1 MNVRSNPVHQ
11 QSFAS
16 LVLTVSLVLTIVAIV
31 FSTGLAHAP
40 GNVARGQT
48 LYKGCA
54 DCHSINENAVG
65 PMHKGVV
72 GRKAGSV
79 PGYDYSADLKN
90 SGIVWTEDNL
100 DKWLQGPKGF
110 IAGVRM
116 PVSVPDSRDR
126 RDVIAFLESLQPG
139 RTTTEAAVP

>member
-1 MNVRSNPVHQ
+1 MNVRSNPT
-11 QSFAS
+11 SRLSTAS
-16 LVLTVSLVLTIVAIV
+16 LLLATVATAFVCWIGPACAT
-31 FSTGLAHAP
+31 

-79 PGYDYSADLKN
+79 PGYDYSPDLKN
-90 SGIVWTEDNL
+90 SGIVWTEENL
-100 DKWLQGPKGF
+100 DKWLAGPQAMVAETKMF
-110 IAGVRM
+110 FD
-116 PVSVPDSRDR
+116 VPDAQDR
-126 RDVIAFLESLQPG
+126 ADIIAYLKEKA
-139 RTTTEAAVP
+139 R

>member
-1 MNVRSNPVHQ
+1 MNVRSN
-11 QSFAS
+11 SASRLSTAS
-16 LVLTVSLVLTIVAIV
+16 LLLATVATAFVCWIGPACAT
-31 FSTGLAHAP
+31 

-79 PGYDYSADLKN
+79 PGYDYSPDLKN
-90 SGIVWTEDNL
+90 SGIVWTEENL
-100 DKWLQGPKGF
+100 DKWLAGPQAMVAETKMF
-110 IAGVRM
+110 FD
-116 PVSVPDSRDR
+116 VPDAQDR
-126 RDVIAFLESLQPG
+126 ADIIAYLKEKA
-139 RTTTEAAVP
+139 R

>member
-1 MNVRSNPVHQ
+1 MNVRPNPAYQ
-11 QSFAS
+11 RSFAS
-16 LVLTVSLVLTIVAIV
+16 LAFAIIAIASV
-31 FSTGLAHAP
+31 CATGLAHAT

-54 DCHSINENAVG
+54 DCHSIAENGVG

-90 SGIVWTEDNL
+90 SGIVWTEENL
-100 DKWLQGPKGF
+100 DKWLTGPQAMVPETKMF
-110 IAGVRM
+110 FD
-116 PVSVPDSRDR
+116 VPDAQDR
-126 RDVIAFLESLQPG
+126 ADIIAYLKEKA
-139 RTTTEAAVP
+139 R

>member
-1 MNVRSNPVHQ
+1 MNVRSNPASR
-11 QSFAS
+11 QSTAS
-16 LVLTVSLVLTIVAIV
+16 LLLATVAMAFVCW
-31 FSTGLAHAP
+31 TGPACAT

-79 PGYDYSADLKN
+79 PGYDYSAELKN
-90 SGIVWTEDNL
+90 SGIVWTEENL
-100 DKWLQGPKGF
+100 DKWLAGPQAMVPETKMF
-110 IAGVRM
+110 FD
-116 PVSVPDSRDR
+116 VPDAQDR
-126 RDVIAFLESLQPG
+126 ADIIAYLKEKA
-139 RTTTEAAVP
+139 R

>member
-1 MNVRSNPVHQ
+1 MNVRSVSVLPP
-11 QSFAS
+11 SATS
-16 LVLTVSLVLTIVAIV
+16 LALATLAIALLGAT
-31 FSTGLAHAP
+31 SPAGAT

-54 DCHSINENAVG
+54 DCHSINENGVG

-79 PGYDYSADLKN
+79 SGYDYSPDLKN

-100 DKWLQGPKGF
+100 DKWLTGPQAMVPETKMF
-110 IAGVRM
+110 FD
-116 PVSVPDSRDR
+116 VPDAQDR
-126 RDVIAFLESLQPG
+126 ADIIAYLKEKA
-139 RTTTEAAVP
+139 R

>member
-1 MNVRSNPVHQ
+1 MNARSN
-11 QSFAS
+11 SASRLSTAS
-16 LVLTVSLVLTIVAIV
+16 LLLATVATAFVCWIGPACAT
-31 FSTGLAHAP
+31 

-79 PGYDYSADLKN
+79 PGYDYSPDLKN
-90 SGIVWTEDNL
+90 SGIVWTEENL
-100 DKWLQGPKGF
+100 DKWLAGPQAMVAETKMF
-110 IAGVRM
+110 FD
-116 PVSVPDSRDR
+116 VPDAQDR
-126 RDVIAFLESLQPG
+126 ADIIAFLKEKA
-139 RTTTEAAVP
+139 R

>member
-1 MNVRSNPVHQ
+1 MNVRSN
-11 QSFAS
+11 SASRLSTAS
-16 LVLTVSLVLTIVAIV
+16 LLLATVATAFVCWIGPACAT
-31 FSTGLAHAP
+31 

-79 PGYDYSADLKN
+79 PGYDYSPDLKN
-90 SGIVWTEDNL
+90 SGIVWTEENL
-100 DKWLQGPKGF
+100 DKWLAGPQVMVAETKMF
-110 IAGVRM
+110 FD
-116 PVSVPDSRDR
+116 VPDAQDR
-126 RDVIAFLESLQPG
+126 ADIIAYLKEKA
-139 RTTTEAAVP
+139 R